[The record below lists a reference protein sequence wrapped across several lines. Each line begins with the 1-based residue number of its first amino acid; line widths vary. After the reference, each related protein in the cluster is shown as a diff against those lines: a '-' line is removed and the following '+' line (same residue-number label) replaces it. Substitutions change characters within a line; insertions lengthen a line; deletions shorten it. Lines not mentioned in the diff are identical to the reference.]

1 MEAKGPYISTT
12 RRVAPSAHT
21 PSGPHIPTHTRTICI
36 HRVCRLPWGHTTRQL
51 PIITH
56 AVIILSSFTQGF
68 HEEGGTRAPLRL
80 WGKFLTGLLKSFLV
94 HVPLSIYQKVA
105 HQVKCSIFISEF
117 VSFLRLLEILK
128 ILKSHF
134 IYYYYFFLSASPCG
148 MWDLSSWTRDLTNA
162 PCRGSME
169 S

>member
-1 MEAKGPYISTT
+1 M
-12 RRVAPSAHT
+12 AH
-21 PSGPHIPTHTRTICI
+21 
-36 HRVCRLPWGHTTRQL
+36 RLPQGHTTRQL

-68 HEEGGTRAPLRL
+68 HEEGGARAPLQS

-94 HVPLSIYQKVA
+94 HVPVSIYQKVA
-105 HQVKCSIFISEF
+105 HQVKHSIFISEV

-128 ILKSHF
+128 ILKVILF
-134 IYYYYFFLSASPCG
+134 IIIYFFFQPRHVACSILVPR
-148 MWDLSSWTRDLTNA
+148 LRDLTNA
-162 PCRGSME
+162 PCRGSAE